1 MSTSD
6 LYFVL
11 TMFFVCM
18 GCFLVSTMGFV
29 VYARRRQ
36 QKGS

>member
-1 MSTSD
+1 MNTSD

-18 GCFLVSTMGFV
+18 GCFLVLTMGFV
-29 VYARRRQ
+29 FFARRRQ